1 MQLNLD
7 YVQRAVVMHALE
19 MLEADCDVPGLR
31 DDAQHIINEL
41 PPRKRLEEKSPQSIR
56 VVIGEIQKQLR
67 ENK

>member
-1 MQLNLD
+1 
-7 YVQRAVVMHALE
+7 MHALE